1 VKRASGLFA
10 LLALAILA
18 VVAVVGVTRPVRVL
32 SPPPG
37 GSTTAAAAAPTPG
50 DAGTLDSLLDA
61 IHVEHGMQHGR

>member
-1 VKRASGLFA
+1 MKRASGLFA

-18 VVAVVGVTRPVRVL
+18 IVLVVGVTRPVRVL

-37 GSTTAAAAAPTPG
+37 STTEATAAPTPE

>member
-18 VVAVVGVTRPVRVL
+18 IVAVVGVTRPVGVI
-32 SPPPG
+32 SAPP
-37 GSTTAAAAAPTPG
+37 GSTTESAAAPTPG